1 MSNDEL
7 KLLRAK
13 LKSGEYDGVDI
24 MHAWMVLDELLGA
37 DLPTAQ
43 PEPIPGAIPMADY
56 AAASAAVPGRG
67 EVLAKAR
74 KALSQ
79 PEPAAPVK
87 TEADSFCDLHCADE
101 HAPGCVLAADAEPV
115 AWNPASKPLEFITEC
130 SDGTRFLNCAE
141 MPAHAI
147 RWSFAANPPRTALEP
162 DPLEGTA
169 HKEAVRRVGRADSV
183 GGSMT
188 DERKAFEAEI
198 SGPPYELDIDR
209 WPNDQERYAW
219 PGSYCDRGVDLA
231 WCIWQARA
239 ALSAPAVPQW
249 IPVSE
254 RLPEEGQEVLYYFDV
269 VGPWVGRFVEG
280 THQGNAVF
288 AGRAGF
294 PLAMLRTGC
303 HSQPPHNHRR
313 RNDRIL

>member
-1 MSNDEL
+1 MSESDKPDRGQFEDIEKWDRENR
-7 KLLRAK
+7 RA
-13 LKSGEYDGVDI
+13 
-24 MHAWMVLDELLGA
+24 
-37 DLPTAQ
+37 
-43 PEPIPGAIPMADY
+43 
-56 AAASAAVPGRG
+56 
-67 EVLAKAR
+67 
-74 KALSQ
+74 Q
-79 PEPAAPVK
+79 PEPAAPESVSQQYLRELVHEKMQPLYDAFNQHPNTPDTIK

-239 ALSAPAVPQW
+239 ALSAPAVPKGFKLVPIEPTQMMKLAGAFAQNYRT
-249 IPVSE
+249 SE
-254 RLPEEGQEVLYYFDV
+254 
-269 VGPWVGRFVEG
+269 
-280 THQGNAVF
+280 AVY
-288 AGRAGF
+288 R
-294 PLAMLRTGC
+294 AMLAAVK
-303 HSQPPHNHRR
+303 
-313 RNDRIL
+313 DEK